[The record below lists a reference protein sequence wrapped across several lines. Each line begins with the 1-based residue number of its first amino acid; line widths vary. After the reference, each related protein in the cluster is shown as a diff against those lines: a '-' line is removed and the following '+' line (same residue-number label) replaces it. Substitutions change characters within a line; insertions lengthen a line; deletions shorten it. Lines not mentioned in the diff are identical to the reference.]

1 MSFRSRLVVLSVS
14 TPILVFVLVGGF
26 LSKVSATQ
34 DNSYQ
39 HLRVFED
46 VVQLILAGY
55 VDEVDIDRVMEGAL
69 RGLSDGLDPDTAYL
83 DREQTREAQAQAALP
98 AGGVGLTLTRQYYLR
113 VIAARDGSP
122 AARAGLRTGDYIRA
136 IDGEATRDLSV
147 FEGVR
152 RLRGEPG
159 TTVSLLVIR
168 GNAADPHQIELVREA
183 PTAPVPAARM
193 IRPGI
198 CYLRVAAFG
207 PDTAGQIEARIG
219 KLTGAG
225 AARVILDLR
234 RTSEGELDDG
244 IAAARLFVG
253 SGTLAIRA
261 GRDQT
266 AEKIE
271 AAEGDGRLTVPM
283 TILTSHGTA
292 GAAEIFTAALAGNQ
306 RADVVGERTAG
317 RAALQRLVPLPEE
330 RGLWLTWARYLTPSG
345 ELIHTRGLVPD
356 EAVAEPDVEIGDPAP
371 TEDPI
376 LDAAI
381 ARTAKA
387 EKPAA

>member
-1 MSFRSRLVVLSVS
+1 MSFRSRLLVLSIS
-14 TPILVFVLVGGF
+14 TPILAFVLVGGF
-26 LSKVSATQ
+26 LSKVAATQ

-83 DREQTREAQAQAALP
+83 NREQAKAAQAEAAGP

-113 VIAARDGSP
+113 VVATRDGSP

-168 GNAADPHQIELVREA
+168 GNAAEPHRIDLVREA
-183 PTAPVPAARM
+183 PGASLPTERM

-198 CYLRVAAFG
+198 GYVRIPAFDPG
-207 PDTAGQIEARIG
+207 TAGEIGARVE
-219 KLTGAG
+219 KLTRAGAG
-225 AARVILDLR
+225 RVILDLR
-234 RTSEGELDDG
+234 RTSEGGLDEG
-244 IAAARLFVG
+244 IAAARLFVK

-261 GRDQT
+261 ARDQT
-266 AEKIE
+266 PERIE
-271 AAEGDGRLTVPM
+271 ATAGDGRLTVPV

-292 GAAEIFTAALAGNQ
+292 GAAELFTSALAGNG
-306 RADVVGERTAG
+306 RADVVGEHTAG
-317 RAALQRLVPLPEE
+317 RAALQKLVPLPEE

-345 ELIHTRGLVPD
+345 DLIHTRGLAPD
-356 EAVAEPDVEIGDPAP
+356 EAVAEPEVEIGDPEP
-371 TEDPI
+371 TADPI

-381 ARTAKA
+381 ARAARA

>member
-1 MSFRSRLVVLSVS
+1 MSFRSRLLVLSIS

-34 DNSYQ
+34 DDSYQ

-83 DREQTREAQAQAALP
+83 NREETREARAQTALP

-136 IDGEATRDLSV
+136 IDGDATRDMSV

-168 GNAADPHQIELVREA
+168 GNAADPHQIDLVREA
-183 PTAPVPAARM
+183 AAPADSTGRM
-193 IRPGI
+193 LRPGI
-198 CYLRVAAFG
+198 GYVRVPVFG
-207 PDTAGQIEARIG
+207 PDTAREIEARIG
-219 KLTGAG
+219 ELTQAGAG
-225 AARVILDLR
+225 RVIVDLR
-234 RTSEGELDDG
+234 RTAEGALDDG
-244 IAAARLFVG
+244 IAAARLFVK

-261 GRDQT
+261 GRDQAPT
-266 AEKIE
+266 KIE
-271 AAEGDGRLTVPM
+271 AAEGDGRLTVPV
-283 TILTSHGTA
+283 TILTSFGTA
-292 GAAEIFTAALAGNQ
+292 GAAEIFTAALAGNH

-317 RAALQRLVPLPEE
+317 RAALQTLVPLPEE
-330 RGLWLTWARYLTPSG
+330 RGLWLTSTRYLTPAG
-345 ELIHTRGLVPD
+345 DLIHTRGLVPD
-356 EAVAEPDVEIGDPAP
+356 EAVAEPEIEIGDPAP
-371 TEDPI
+371 TDDPI

-381 ARTAKA
+381 ARAANA

>member
-1 MSFRSRLVVLSVS
+1 MSFRSRLLVLSIS

-34 DNSYQ
+34 DSSYQ

-55 VDEVDIDRVMEGAL
+55 VDEVDIDHVMEGAL

-83 DREQTREAQAQAALP
+83 NREQTLEAQTQAALP
-98 AGGVGLTLTRQYYLR
+98 AGDVGLTLTRQYYLR

-122 AARAGLRTGDYIRA
+122 AARAGLRPGDYIRA
-136 IDGEATRDLSV
+136 IDGDATRDLSV

-168 GNAADPHQIELVREA
+168 GNAADPHQIDLVREA
-183 PTAPVPAARM
+183 AAPPAPTGRM
-193 IRPGI
+193 VRPDIG
-198 CYLRVAAFG
+198 YLRVPVFA
-207 PDTAGQIEARIG
+207 PDTAREIEAQIE
-219 KLTGAG
+219 KLTKAG
-225 AARVILDLR
+225 AARVIVDLR
-234 RTSEGELDDG
+234 RTAEGALDDG
-244 IAAARLFVG
+244 IAAARLFVE

-261 GRDQT
+261 GRDQ
-266 AEKIE
+266 ASAKIE
-271 AAEGDGRLTVPM
+271 TAEGDGRLTMPV
-283 TILTSHGTA
+283 TILTSFGTA
-292 GAAEIFTAALAGNQ
+292 GAAEIFTAALAGNH
-306 RADVVGERTAG
+306 RAHVVGERTAG
-317 RAALQRLVPLPEE
+317 RAALQKLVPLPEE

-345 ELIHTRGLVPD
+345 DLIHTRGLVPD
-356 EAVAEPDVEIGDPAP
+356 EAVADPEVEIGNPEP
-371 TEDPI
+371 TDDPI

-381 ARTAKA
+381 ARSADA
-387 EKPAA
+387 ERPAT

>member
-1 MSFRSRLVVLSVS
+1 MSFRSRLLVLSVS

-46 VVQLILAGY
+46 VVQRILAGY

-83 DREQTREAQAQAALP
+83 NREQTKAAQAQAALP

-168 GNAADPHQIELVREA
+168 GNAADPHQIDLVREA
-183 PTAPVPAARM
+183 PAAPMLTGRM
-193 IRPGI
+193 IRPGLG
-198 CYLRVAAFG
+198 YLRVPAFG
-207 PDTAGQIEARIG
+207 PDTVREVDARIG
-219 KLTGAG
+219 KLTSAG
-225 AARVILDLR
+225 ARRVILDLR
-234 RTSEGELDDG
+234 RTSEGPLDAG
-244 IAAARLFVG
+244 IAAARLFVK

-261 GRDQT
+261 SREQA

-271 AAEGDGRLTVPM
+271 AAEGDGRLTVPV

-317 RAALQRLVPLPEE
+317 RAALQKFVPLPEE
-330 RGLWLTWARYLTPSG
+330 RGLWLTWARYLTPAG
-345 ELIHTRGLVPD
+345 DLIHTRGLAPD
-356 EAVAEPDVEIGDPAP
+356 EAVGEPEVEIGDPEP
-371 TEDPI
+371 TDDPI

-381 ARTAKA
+381 ARAAAA
-387 EKPAA
+387 EQPAA